1 MGYRTILI
9 GTDGSETATIA
20 LRKATALARRFG
32 AQLLIVSAHG
42 SGQVTKNRAPQIL
55 HDARQGA
62 RDQGVETATV
72 MREGDPAE
80 VLLDVAEIR
89 GADLIVVGNLGMGR
103 AARFRLGGVPDQVA
117 HSAPAD
123 LLIVDTTRHP
133 EREDRADETHR
144 TILVGTDGSPT
155 ATEAA
160 RKGFELAE
168 IIGAAVTLVYVGD
181 PVVGAIALEE
191 TVKGRPG
198 AADVQTRVVEGDPA
212 EKIIEV
218 ARSEAIDLILVG
230 NKGMAGARRFLLG
243 SVPNKV
249 AHNAPT
255 DVLIA
260 KTVGRTL
267 EDLKPGH
274 GGVVRAD
281 GQRVAAYRDEGGRI
295 HAVSPRC
302 THMGCTVD
310 WNDAEKTWDCP
321 CHGSRYT
328 YDGEVI
334 RGPATN
340 ALAKQE
346 LAET

>member
-1 MGYRTILI
+1 LGYRTILI
-9 GTDGSETATIA
+9 GTDGSETAGIA
-20 LRKATALARRFG
+20 VRKATALAKRLR

-42 SGQVTKNRAPQIL
+42 PGRVTKKLAPQIL
-55 HDARQGA
+55 HDAREAA

-72 MREGDPAE
+72 MREGDPAD
-80 VLLDVAEIR
+80 VLVDVAEVR
-89 GADLIVVGNLGMGR
+89 GADLIVAGNVGMGR
-103 AARFRLGGVPDQVA
+103 AARFRLGGVSDRVA
-117 HSAPAD
+117 HSAPTD
-123 LLIVDTTRHP
+123 VLIVDTTKHP
-133 EREDRADETHR
+133 ERQERADETYR

-168 IIGAAVTLVYVGD
+168 MLEAAVTLVHVGD
-181 PVVGAIALEE
+181 PIVGAIALEE
-191 TVKGRPG
+191 TVRGRPG
-198 AADVQTRVVEGDPA
+198 EAAVQTRVVEGDPA
-212 EKIIEV
+212 EMIIEV
-218 ARSEAIDLILVG
+218 ARNELTDLILVG
-230 NKGMAGARRFLLG
+230 NKGMVGARRFLLG
-243 SVPNKV
+243 SVPNNV

-281 GQRVAAYRDEGGRI
+281 GRRVAAYRDEDGRI

-310 WNDAEKTWDCP
+310 WNDADKTWDCP

-328 YDGEVI
+328 FDGEVI
-334 RGPATN
+334 RSPATN
-340 ALAKQE
+340 PLAKQE

>member
-1 MGYRTILI
+1 VGYRTILI
-9 GTDGSETATIA
+9 GTDGSETAAIA
-20 LRKATALARRFG
+20 LRKAIALAKRCS
-32 AQLLIVSAHG
+32 AQLVIVSAHG
-42 SGQVTKNRAPQIL
+42 TGPVTKKLAPAIL
-55 HDARQGA
+55 HDARQVA
-62 RDQGVETATV
+62 RDQGLETATV
-72 MREGDPAE
+72 MRAGDPSE

-89 GADLIVVGNLGMGR
+89 GADLIVLGNLGMGR

-123 LLIVDTTRHP
+123 LLIVDTTKHP
-133 EREDRADETHR
+133 EREERADETHR

-160 RKGFELAE
+160 RKAFELAE

-181 PVVGAIALEE
+181 PIVGAIALEE

-198 AADVQTRVVEGDPA
+198 AAEVQTRVVDGDPA

-218 ARSEAIDLILVG
+218 ARAEEIDLILVG
-230 NKGMAGARRFLLG
+230 NKGMAGPRRFLLG

-249 AHNAPT
+249 AHSAPT

-267 EDLKPGH
+267 EDIKPGH
-274 GGVVRAD
+274 GAVVRAD
-281 GQRVAAYRDEGGRI
+281 GQRVAAYRDEAGGVI
-295 HAVSPRC
+295 ALSPRC

-321 CHGSRYT
+321 CHGSRYSS
-328 YDGEVI
+328 DGTVI

-340 ALAKQE
+340 PLAKQD
-346 LAET
+346 LPQT

>member
-1 MGYRTILI
+1 MGYRTILV
-9 GTDGSETATIA
+9 GTDGSDTAAIA
-20 LRKATALARRFG
+20 LRRATALAKKCS

-42 SGQVTKNRAPQIL
+42 SGRVSKELVPAIL
-55 HDARQGA
+55 HDARQLV

-72 MREGDPAE
+72 MREGDPTE

-89 GADLIVVGNLGMGR
+89 GADLIVLGNVGMGR
-103 AARFRLGGVPDQVA
+103 ATRFRLGGVPDQVA
-117 HSAPAD
+117 HSAPTD
-123 LLIVDTTRHP
+123 LLIVDTTKHP
-133 EREDRADETHR
+133 EREERADQAHG

-160 RKGFELAE
+160 RKAFELAE
-168 IIGAAVTLVYVGD
+168 IIGAAVTLIYVGD
-181 PVVGAIALEE
+181 PIVGAIALEE

-198 AADVQTRVVEGDPA
+198 AAEVQTRIVEGDPA
-212 EKIIEV
+212 EKIIDV

-230 NKGMAGARRFLLG
+230 NKGMAGPRRFLLG

-249 AHNAPT
+249 AHAAPT

-267 EDLKPGH
+267 EDVQPGH
-274 GGVVRAD
+274 GGVVRVD
-281 GQRVAAYRDEGGRI
+281 GQRVAAYREADGTVI
-295 HAVSPRC
+295 ALSPRC

-310 WNDAEKTWDCP
+310 WNDADKTWDCP
-321 CHGSRYT
+321 CHGSRYAP
-328 YDGEVI
+328 DGEVI

-340 ALAKQE
+340 PLAKQE
-346 LAET
+346 LAGP

>member
-9 GTDGSETATIA
+9 GTDGSETAEIA
-20 LRKATALARRFG
+20 VRKATALAKRFE
-32 AQLLIVSAHG
+32 AQLLIVCVHG
-42 SGQVTKNRAPQIL
+42 SGRVTKKLAPEIL
-55 HDARQGA
+55 HDARQAA

-80 VLLDVAEIR
+80 VLVDVAEVR

-103 AARFRLGGVPDQVA
+103 ATRFRLGGVPDRVA
-117 HSAPAD
+117 HSSPAD
-123 LLIVDTTRHP
+123 LLIVDTTKHP
-133 EREDRADETHR
+133 EREERSDETYR

-168 IIGAAVTLVYVGD
+168 IVGASVTLVYVGD
-181 PVVGAIALEE
+181 PVVGAIALEA
-191 TVKGRPG
+191 TTKGRPG
-198 AADVQTRVVEGDPA
+198 EARVETRIVEGDAA
-212 EKIIEV
+212 EKIIDV
-218 ARSEAIDLILVG
+218 ARSEGLDLILVG
-230 NKGMAGARRFLLG
+230 NKGMAGPRRFLLG
-243 SVPNKV
+243 SVPNTV

-260 KTVGRTL
+260 KTVGRTV

-274 GGVVRAD
+274 GGVVSANGR
-281 GQRVAAYRDEGGRI
+281 RVAAYRDEDGNVI
-295 HAVSPRC
+295 TLSPRC

-310 WNDAEKTWDCP
+310 WNDADKTWDCP
-321 CHGSRYT
+321 CHGSRYR

-334 RGPATN
+334 RGPAEN
-340 ALAKQE
+340 ALAEQE
-346 LAET
+346 LAEE

>member
-9 GTDGSETATIA
+9 GTDGSETAAIA
-20 LRKATALARRFG
+20 LRKATALAKKCS

-42 SGQVTKNRAPQIL
+42 SGEVTKKRAPSIL
-55 HDARQGA
+55 HDARKAA

-72 MREGDPAE
+72 MREGNPAE

-89 GADLIVVGNLGMGR
+89 DADLIVVGNVGMGR
-103 AARFRLGGVPDQVA
+103 AARFRLGGIPDQVA
-117 HSAPAD
+117 HSAPTD

-133 EREDRADETHR
+133 EREERADETHR

-181 PVVGAIALEE
+181 PILGAITLED
-191 TVKGRPG
+191 TVRGRPG
-198 AADVQTRVVEGDPA
+198 EAQVQTRVVEGDPA
-212 EKIIEV
+212 EKIIDI
-218 ARSEAIDLILVG
+218 ARTEELDLILVG

-260 KTVGRTL
+260 KTVGRTI

-274 GGVVRAD
+274 GGVIRAD
-281 GQRVAAYRDEGGRI
+281 GRRVAAYRDEGGRVI
-295 HAVSPRC
+295 ALSPRC

-310 WNDAEKTWDCP
+310 WNDADKTWDCP
-321 CHGSRYT
+321 CHGSRYS
-328 YDGEVI
+328 YDGDVI

-340 ALAKQE
+340 PLGKQNLAD
-346 LAET
+346 T

>member
-9 GTDGSETATIA
+9 GTDGSETAAIA
-20 LRKATALARRFG
+20 LRKATALAKRCS
-32 AQLLIVSAHG
+32 AQLVIVSAHG
-42 SGQVTKNRAPQIL
+42 TGGVTKKQAPAIL
-55 HDARQGA
+55 HDARQVA
-62 RDQGVETATV
+62 RDKGVETATV
-72 MREGDPAE
+72 MREGDPSE
-80 VLLDVAEIR
+80 ILLDVAAIR
-89 GADLIVVGNLGMGR
+89 GADLIVLGNLGMGR
-103 AARFRLGGVPDQVA
+103 ATRFRLGGVPDQVA
-117 HSAPAD
+117 HSAPVD
-123 LLIVDTTRHP
+123 LLIVDTPKHP
-133 EREDRADETHR
+133 EREERADETHR

-160 RKGFELAE
+160 RKAFELAE

-181 PVVGAIALEE
+181 PIVGAIALEE

-198 AADVQTRVVEGDPA
+198 EAEVQTRVVEGDPA

-218 ARSEAIDLILVG
+218 ARSEEIDLILVG
-230 NKGMAGARRFLLG
+230 NKGMAGPRRFLLG
-243 SVPNKV
+243 SVPNNV
-249 AHNAPT
+249 AHSAPT

-267 EDLKPGH
+267 EDIKPGH

-281 GQRVAAYRDEGGRI
+281 GQRVAAYRDETGSVI
-295 HAVSPRC
+295 ALSPRC

-321 CHGSRYT
+321 CHGSRYSYEGT
-328 YDGEVI
+328 VI

-340 ALAKQE
+340 PLARQD
-346 LAET
+346 LPQT

>member
-1 MGYRTILI
+1 VGYRTILI
-9 GTDGSETATIA
+9 GTDGSETAEIA
-20 LRKATALARRFG
+20 VRKATALAKRFG
-32 AQLLIVSAHG
+32 AQLLIVCAHG
-42 SGQVTKNRAPQIL
+42 SERVTKKLAPQIL
-55 HDARQGA
+55 HDARETA

-72 MREGDPAE
+72 MREGNPAE
-80 VLLDVAEIR
+80 VLVDVAELR
-89 GADLIVVGNLGMGR
+89 DADLIVVGNVGMGR
-103 AARFRLGGVPDQVA
+103 ATRFRLGGVPDQVA
-117 HSAPAD
+117 HSSPAD
-123 LLIVDTTRHP
+123 LLIVDTTKHP
-133 EREDRADETHR
+133 EREERSGEMYR

-168 IIGAAVTLVYVGD
+168 IVGASVTLVYVGD
-181 PVVGAIALEE
+181 PIAGAIALEA

-198 AADVQTRVVEGDPA
+198 DADVTTRLAEGDAA
-212 EKIIEV
+212 ERIIEV
-218 ARSEAIDLILVG
+218 ARTEGLDLILVG
-230 NKGMAGARRFLLG
+230 NKGMVGPRRYLLG

-260 KTVGRTL
+260 KTVGRTI

-274 GGVVRAD
+274 GAIVRAD
-281 GQRVAAYRDEGGRI
+281 GQRVAAYRDEDGSVI
-295 HAVSPRC
+295 TLSPRC

-321 CHGSRYT
+321 CHGSRYSHE
-328 YDGEVI
+328 GEVI

-340 ALAKQE
+340 PLAKQDLSE
-346 LAET
+346 G

>member
-1 MGYRTILI
+1 LGYRTILV
-9 GTDGSETATIA
+9 GTDGSDTAAIA
-20 LRKATALARRFG
+20 LRKATALAKKCS

-42 SGQVTKNRAPQIL
+42 SGRVSKELAPAIL
-55 HDARQGA
+55 HDARQLV

-72 MREGDPAE
+72 MREGEPSE
-80 VLLDVAEIR
+80 VLLDVGEIR
-89 GADLIVVGNLGMGR
+89 GADLIVLGNVGMGR
-103 AARFRLGGVPDQVA
+103 ATRFRLGGVPDQVA
-117 HSAPAD
+117 HSASTD
-123 LLIVDTTRHP
+123 LLIVDTTQHP
-133 EREDRADETHR
+133 ERKERADEAHR

-181 PVVGAIALEE
+181 PIVGAIALEE

-198 AADVQTRVVEGDPA
+198 EAEVQTRVVEGDPA

-218 ARSEAIDLILVG
+218 ARSEEIDLILVG
-230 NKGMAGARRFLLG
+230 NKGMAGPRRFLLG

-249 AHNAPT
+249 AHSAPT

-267 EDLKPGH
+267 EDIKPGH

-281 GQRVAAYRDEGGRI
+281 GQRVAAYRDETGGVI
-295 HAVSPRC
+295 SLSPRC

-321 CHGSRYT
+321 CHGSRYS
-328 YDGEVI
+328 YDGTVI

-340 ALAKQE
+340 PLAKQD
-346 LAET
+346 LPQT